1 MIIRKIVKYS
11 RVIIMK
17 ISNEMKSTTIL
28 PLVPLGISLGSKI
41 KDDINYMS
49 TAILLLTI
57 NIYDIRTK
65 ETTKSV
71 TYMRTASL
79 CC

>member
-1 MIIRKIVKYS
+1 
-11 RVIIMK
+11 MK
-17 ISNEMKSTTIL
+17 ISNEMNSTTIL

-41 KDDINYMS
+41 KDDVNYMS
-49 TAILLLTI
+49 TAILTI